1 MSIIGGNLC
10 YHRAQRMKKFITYLP
25 LTILFIIGITF
36 SFAQQSQ
43 NTQKPNPEIEVLK
56 KRISELESKL
66 QTVENVEKMGLAA
79 KLADANAKLVNAE
92 FSKFERE
99 LRDANDK
106 WLRDWGVFF
115 LAILAVVGLAFW
127 YVLKSLIANSI
138 EKRLDGFKKAVE
150 QLNVIKNQLRVLQK
164 EHVVSMLENS
174 HRFSGD
180 ETYYREQIKTLPEK
194 ALLDVFED
202 EARLLLLR
210 HKAAEALANR
220 KSPQLVSPALSFLNS
235 VVNSDFDW
243 EQDFTTQYHMR
254 DLVNFL
260 GYIGTPEVYEG
271 LKKFLDRLLTEH
283 PENKGLV
290 LTPTAFSLVYVSS
303 ELNKRDFMSILKKA
317 IPFFRVSSEDVHGLK
332 NLAEYFDRFKDPD
345 GIKDILTNGLTDMM
359 PDAENQCLELLQKHD
374 PDFVEK
380 WRAEKENAN
389 TQNEESE

>member
-1 MSIIGGNLC
+1 
-10 YHRAQRMKKFITYLP
+10 MKKIIVCLLLMVLFVTV
-25 LTILFIIGITF
+25 ILL
-36 SFAQQSQ
+36 SFAQQNQNSQ
-43 NTQKPNPEIEVLK
+43 KQDPEVHALK
-56 KRISELESKL
+56 IQL
-66 QTVENVEKMGLAA
+66 QTVENEKIELTTKLLDAQT
-79 KLADANAKLVNAE
+79 KLADANTELLNAE
-92 FSKFERE
+92 IGKYKRE
-99 LRDANDK
+99 LKDANDE
-106 WLRDWGVFF
+106 WLRTWSLWFVGIIGF
-115 LAILAVVGLAFW
+115 LVLIVGGAFW
-127 YVLKSLIANSI
+127 FWLRSRTDQLITDNV
-138 EKRLDGFKKAVE
+138 EERLDGFRDAVE
-150 QLNVIKNQLRVLQK
+150 QVNILKNELRILQK

-202 EARLLLLR
+202 EARPLLLR

-283 PENKGLV
+283 PEDKGLV
-290 LTPTAFSLVYVSS
+290 LTPTAFSLAYVSS
-303 ELNKRDFMSILKKA
+303 ELNRRDFMSILKKA

-345 GIKDILTNGLTDMM
+345 GIKDILTDGLTDMM

-380 WRAEKENAN
+380 WKAQKGTPN
-389 TQNEESE
+389 TQNEESS

>member
-1 MSIIGGNLC
+1 
-10 YHRAQRMKKFITYLP
+10 
-25 LTILFIIGITF
+25 
-36 SFAQQSQ
+36 
-43 NTQKPNPEIEVLK
+43 
-56 KRISELESKL
+56 
-66 QTVENVEKMGLAA
+66 MGLAA

-283 PENKGLV
+283 PEDKGLV
-290 LTPTAFSLVYVSS
+290 LTPTAFSLAYVSS

-380 WRAEKENAN
+380 WKAQKGTPN
-389 TQNEESE
+389 TQNEKSS